1 MVIFLFKKEKGLCT
15 RHFSDDGKRFRRDL
29 SLHKR
34 KIGCI
39 KEEKAVKNF
48 MVATV
53 LFIIFIIAT
62 IFNAVFITSE
72 SNRLTDLAN
81 ELPSVAD
88 KGCREALSEFNDRW
102 DSFTRIASLT
112 VSYSELNKIDCTL
125 KEMKAHLENSNDID
139 FDQARVVLISSLRE
153 LSRHERISINSIF

>member
-1 MVIFLFKKEKGLCT
+1 
-15 RHFSDDGKRFRRDL
+15 
-29 SLHKR
+29 
-34 KIGCI
+34 
-39 KEEKAVKNF
+39 

-81 ELPSVAD
+81 ELPSVTD

-102 DSFTRIASLT
+102 DSFARIASLT

-153 LSRHERISINSIF
+153 LSRPERISINSIF